1 MRINKHLVT
10 DCPSQE
16 VLTQLPNMEH
26 PLKVIRTE
34 KIRSGILL
42 FISTILVTNVL
53 VLWICLKVSQMLSK
67 DHFIYLFIVVCLIH
81 ADQYKKSQLYWCF
94 LYYLLKR
101 KKYFPHA
108 SNIIYFYE
116 GGLASGYCRFP
127 FWKEEKRKVI
137 TTNVGAPIYLT
148 HHGV

>member
-81 ADQYKKSQLYWCF
+81 ADQYKKSQLY
-94 LYYLLKR
+94 
-101 KKYFPHA
+101 
-108 SNIIYFYE
+108 
-116 GGLASGYCRFP
+116 
-127 FWKEEKRKVI
+127 
-137 TTNVGAPIYLT
+137 
-148 HHGV
+148 